1 MKLLQ
6 PHPDPRL
13 QRWWNI
19 AQFGLLLLPM
29 SPLLAGISLL
39 FALGGT
45 WKNYPQQIHQSKL
58 NQGFAFLAALL
69 VISATLAADKIAA
82 LLGLFNFLPFFA
94 FFAAFTVLIQTPQ
107 QLRRMAWILLIG
119 SIPVVIIGFGQLFW
133 GWTGPVKLGLII
145 DWPIAPMGTPPGRMA
160 SVFAYANVLASY
172 FLIPFILGLGL
183 WIEETQALK
192 QRQQIPTQQE
202 MVRDPRDPRIVRVV
216 NLNSTEDASQMWMR
230 WLFLTLA
237 ILGNGIALILTNSRN
252 GWAIALLAL
261 IAFALY
267 QGWRWIL
274 GVVAAVVTAILGA
287 AFGPN
292 PIQGWLRAIVPAY
305 FWARINDDL
314 FPDRHIGTLRITQW
328 KFAGNMTLEKPLTG
342 WGLRSFPPLY
352 EAQTQVYMGHPHN
365 LFLMLSAETG
375 IPATLLLSGIVAWVL
390 AQGIFLL
397 RNWSIDS
404 VGESKVIP
412 FFQDRLIFFSYLITF
427 TGCILFHVLDVP
439 LFDSRINILGWL
451 LLAAISGL
459 VARFRQAYSLRESPA
474 NSILHDNFG

>member
-1 MKLLQ
+1 M
-6 PHPDPRL
+6 HPNRHA
-13 QRWWNI
+13 I
-19 AQFGLLLLPM
+19 AFG
-29 SPLLAGISLL
+29 SLV
-39 FALGGT
+39 FMVV
-45 WKNYPQQIHQSKL
+45 S
-58 NQGFAFLAALL
+58 
-69 VISATLAADKIAA
+69 V
-82 LLGLFNFLPFFA
+82 
-94 FFAAFTVLIQTPQ
+94 V
-107 QLRRMAWILLIG
+107 
-119 SIPVVIIGFGQLFW
+119 VVIGQLFW

-192 QRQQIPTQQE
+192 QRQQIPPQQE

-252 GWAIALLAL
+252 AWAIALLAL

-375 IPATLLLSGIVAWVL
+375 IPATLLLSGLVAWVL
-390 AQGIFLL
+390 AQGILLL

-404 VGESKVIP
+404 IGESKVIP

-427 TGCILFHVLDVP
+427 TGCVLFHVLDVP

-459 VARFRQAYSLRESPA
+459 VARFARADTLRESPA
-474 NSILHDNFG
+474 NSILHDNFGRFR